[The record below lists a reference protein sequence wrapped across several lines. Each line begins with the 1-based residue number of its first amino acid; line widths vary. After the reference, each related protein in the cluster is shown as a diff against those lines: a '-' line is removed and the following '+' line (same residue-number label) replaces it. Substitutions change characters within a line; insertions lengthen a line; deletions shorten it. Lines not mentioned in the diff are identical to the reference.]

1 MIDKKDINIL
11 RRRFLRNTL
20 SLSAG
25 AILFEVLS
33 PALPSLKK
41 EAEATSCCYS
51 NCHGARGRR

>member
-1 MIDKKDINIL
+1 MTNEKNTNFS

-25 AILFEVLS
+25 AFLFEILS
-33 PALPSLKK
+33 PLLPDSKK

-51 NCHGARGRR
+51 NCYGARGRR

>member
-25 AILFEVLS
+25 AILLEVLS
-33 PALPSLKK
+33 PVLPSSKK